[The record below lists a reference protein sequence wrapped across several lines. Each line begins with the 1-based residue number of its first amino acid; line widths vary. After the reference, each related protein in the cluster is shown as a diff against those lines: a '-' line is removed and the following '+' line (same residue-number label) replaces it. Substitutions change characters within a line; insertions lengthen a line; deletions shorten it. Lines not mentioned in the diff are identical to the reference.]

1 LTGRFSRPGLFQ
13 SCERRG
19 SFRERFSGSFRIKLL
34 LTNQP
39 FALKEI
45 EMNASKILAAA
56 ALSLLA
62 AAGAHAET
70 YDGVHVVNSSIS
82 RAEVAPQ
89 AVAAARAGNEY
100 SDAASAGAQA
110 FTSTANR
117 ATVQAEAVAKAHDP
131 LQSLD
136 RRAFYRDEVPQ
147 AYKKPSVSFTR
158 QAGL

>member
-1 LTGRFSRPGLFQ
+1 
-13 SCERRG
+13 
-19 SFRERFSGSFRIKLL
+19 
-34 LTNQP
+34 
-39 FALKEI
+39 
-45 EMNASKILAAA
+45 MNASKILAAA

-70 YDGVHVVNSSIS
+70 YDGVHTVNSTVS
-82 RAEVAPQ
+82 RAEVASQ
-89 AVAAARAGNEY
+89 GVTAAHAGNVY
-100 SDAASAGAQA
+100 ADGATAGAQP

-117 ATVQAEAVAKAHDP
+117 AVVQAEAVAKAHDP
-131 LQSLD
+131 LASLD

>member
-1 LTGRFSRPGLFQ
+1 VQWFGKNPDCFNLVNAAIPFAAV
-13 SCERRG
+13 
-19 SFRERFSGSFRIKLL
+19 FSGASGSNFISP
-34 LTNQP
+34 TNR
-39 FALKEI
+39 LKEI

-62 AAGAHAET
+62 AAGAQAET
-70 YDGVHVVNSSIS
+70 YDGVHTVNSSVS

-89 AVAAARAGNEY
+89 AVAAARVGNEY
-100 SDAASAGAQA
+100 SDGASAGAQA
-110 FTSTANR
+110 FTSTADR
-117 ATVQAEAVAKAHDP
+117 ATIQAEAVAKAHDP
-131 LQSLD
+131 FASLD

>member
-1 LTGRFSRPGLFQ
+1 
-13 SCERRG
+13 
-19 SFRERFSGSFRIKLL
+19 
-34 LTNQP
+34 
-39 FALKEI
+39 
-45 EMNASKILAAA
+45 MNASKILAAA

-62 AAGAHAET
+62 AAGAQAET
-70 YDGVHVVNSSIS
+70 YEGVMTVNSGIS

-100 SDAASAGAQA
+100 SEASAAGAQR
-110 FTSTANR
+110 FTSTADR
-117 ATVQAEAVAKAHDP
+117 SVIQAEAVAKAHDP
-131 LQSLD
+131 LASLD

>member
-1 LTGRFSRPGLFQ
+1 LTRSFSRAALFQ

-19 SFRERFSGSFRIKLL
+19 SFRKRFLMRFRLTL
-34 LTNQP
+34 HLTNQP
-39 FALKEI
+39 LKEI

-70 YDGVHVVNSSIS
+70 YDGVHTVNSTIS
-82 RAEVAPQ
+82 RADVASQ
-89 AVAAARAGNEY
+89 AVVAAHAGNVY
-100 SDAASAGAQA
+100 GDGSTAGAQP
-110 FTSTANR
+110 FTSTADR
-117 ATVQAEAVAKAHDP
+117 AVVQAEAVAKAHDP
-131 LQSLD
+131 LASLD
-136 RRAFYRDEVPQ
+136 RRAFYRDEVPA

>member
-1 LTGRFSRPGLFQ
+1 
-13 SCERRG
+13 
-19 SFRERFSGSFRIKLL
+19 
-34 LTNQP
+34 
-39 FALKEI
+39 
-45 EMNASKILAAA
+45 MNASKILAAA

-62 AAGAHAET
+62 AAGAQAET
-70 YDGVHVVNSSIS
+70 YDGVHTVNSSVS

-89 AVAAARAGNEY
+89 GAAAARAGNEY
-100 SDAASAGAQA
+100 SEAAAAGAQS

-131 LQSLD
+131 LASLD

>member
-1 LTGRFSRPGLFQ
+1 LQRFFMGVRDQTS
-13 SCERRG
+13 SH
-19 SFRERFSGSFRIKLL
+19 
-34 LTNQP
+34 QP
-39 FALKEI
+39 THQEI

-70 YDGVHVVNSSIS
+70 YEGVLTVNSGVS
-82 RAEVAPQ
+82 RSEVAPQ
-89 AVAAARAGNEY
+89 AVAAARAGNQY
-100 SDAASAGAQA
+100 SEGATAGAQP
-110 FTSTANR
+110 FTSTADR
-117 ATVQAEAVAKAHDP
+117 SVIQAEAVAKAHDP
-131 LQSLD
+131 LASLD

>member
-1 LTGRFSRPGLFQ
+1 
-13 SCERRG
+13 
-19 SFRERFSGSFRIKLL
+19 
-34 LTNQP
+34 
-39 FALKEI
+39 
-45 EMNASKILAAA
+45 MNASKVLAAA

-62 AAGAHAET
+62 VAGAHAET
-70 YDGVHVVNSSIS
+70 YEGVLTVNSGVS

-100 SDAASAGAQA
+100 GDGATAQA
-110 FTSTANR
+110 FTSTADR
-117 ATVQAEAVAKAHDP
+117 ATIQAEAVAKAHDP
-131 LQSLD
+131 FASLD